1 MPQMRNVFK
10 TKTAQSLENIVMNNE
25 LYQHEMD
32 EKAGV
37 SNYKLAASATLHC
50 LLGCGLGEVLGMII
64 GVALQLSNFYT
75 IVLAVSLGFV
85 LGFILG
91 LKPLLKHNFTL
102 RAAFKQVLIAE
113 GLSIAVMETA
123 EVLVEVYTPGVMSAG
138 LTSGIFWMGMTL
150 ALIAGF
156 LAAYPA
162 NYIMVKK
169 GIRHQH

>member
-1 MPQMRNVFK
+1 
-10 TKTAQSLENIVMNNE
+10 MNNKSDH
-25 LYQHEMD
+25 QHQMEENAD
-32 EKAGV
+32 I

-64 GVALQLSNFYT
+64 GVALQLPNFST
-75 IVLAVSLGFV
+75 IILAVTLGFV

-91 LKPLLKHNFTL
+91 LKPLLKHNYTL
-102 RAAFKQVLIAE
+102 FAAFKQVLIVE

-123 EVLVEVYTPGVMSAG
+123 EVLVEVYSPGVMSAG
-138 LTSGIFWMGMTL
+138 LTSGIFWMGMAL

-156 LAAYPA
+156 LAAYPV

-169 GIRHQH
+169 GFRHQH